1 MGFGGG
7 GGSAPASPPPPPTTV
22 PMRQL
27 TEVQPQAQGGNVRS
41 FMDAGAAAAAGLSP
55 FSFNDQNGKTVLG
68 S

>member
-7 GGSAPASPPPPPTTV
+7 GSSPPPPPAAAAPTTV

-27 TEVQPQAQGGNVRS
+27 TEVQPQAQGNVRS
-41 FMDAGAAAAAGLSP
+41 FMDPAAAAQAGLSP
-55 FSFNDQNGKTVLG
+55 FSFNDESGKTLLG